1 MPEGFFD
8 GAIVSRRFYWR
19 ILVDYR
25 RFFVDYQRNGC
36 GYRRIFVDYQRFSVD
51 YRHFNKKGDIQV
63 KWMSLT
69 SQAFGFGLLY
79 SFGLAIGGSLSTI
92 SATGVAIGGFLSTIS
107 DFVISTSESIFF
119 QNKKSFWQMPEALN
133 LHD

>member
-8 GAIVSRRFYWR
+8 GAIVSRRFYRR

-107 DFVISTSESIFF
+107 VSLLTIGGFLSTISATGVDYQRFCH
-119 QNKKSFWQMPEALN
+119 LN
-133 LHD
+133 E